1 MRILVLIR
9 RVLLLLLICVPA
21 VVLGEEWRVQV
32 ADPYIDIHTGPG
44 RGYPVLNV
52 AEQGAWVTL
61 LKRRTQWIK
70 VRTSRGQIGWVH
82 RQQLARTLDETGS
95 YVALEER
102 SFQDFFRPR
111 GELGVMVGELDNI
124 TSLTV
129 HGGYAFTENLQLDL
143 MWTEAA
149 GSFASTRLINL
160 GLQHHLYPRW
170 RVSPYVLIGAG
181 SVRVEPRTVLVES
194 DTRSERGAHA
204 GLGLRVYLTRE
215 FLLRTEY
222 RNYVVLTTDNN
233 NDEFE
238 EWRTGFSV
246 LF

>member
-1 MRILVLIR
+1 MIR
-9 RVLLLLLICVPA
+9 GFFLLLALACSGMVTA
-21 VVLGEEWRVQV
+21 EEWRVQI

-44 RGYPVLNV
+44 RGYPVFHV
-52 AEQGAWVTL
+52 VEEGAWITL
-61 LKRRTQWIK
+61 IKRRTQWIK
-70 VRTSRGQIGWVH
+70 VRTPRGQSGWVH
-82 RQQLARTLDETGS
+82 RQQLARTLDESGS

-102 SFQDFFRPR
+102 KLEDFFRPH
-111 GELGVMVGELDNI
+111 GEVGVMIGELDNI

-170 RVSPYVLIGAG
+170 RLSPYVLIGVG
-181 SVRVEPRTVLVES
+181 DVRVEPRTVLVKS
-194 DTRSERGAHA
+194 DIRSERGVHA

>member
-1 MRILVLIR
+1 MIRLV
-9 RVLLLLLICVPA
+9 VLLFGLCS
-21 VVLGEEWRVQV
+21 VLTVSAQEWRVQV
-32 ADPYIDIHTGPG
+32 ADPYIDIHSGPG
-44 RGYPVLNV
+44 RGFPVFHV
-52 AEQGAWVTL
+52 VEEGGWITL
-61 LKRRTQWIK
+61 IKRRTQWIK
-70 VRTSRGQIGWVH
+70 VRSPRGQEGWVH
-82 RQQLARTLDETGS
+82 RRQLARTLDETGN

-102 SFQDFFRPR
+102 SLADFFRPH
-111 GELGVMVGELDNI
+111 GEAGVMVGELDNI

-129 HGGYAFTENLQLDL
+129 HAGYAFTENLQLDL

-149 GSFASTRLINL
+149 GSFASTRMLNL

-181 SVRVEPRTVLVES
+181 SVRVEPRNVLVNS
-194 DTRSERGAHA
+194 NVRSERGAHA
-204 GLGLRVYLTRE
+204 GVGLRVYLTRE

-222 RNYVVLTTDNN
+222 RNYVVLTTDND

>member
-1 MRILVLIR
+1 MVRALFTLLALVCSGM
-9 RVLLLLLICVPA
+9 VMA
-21 VVLGEEWRVQV
+21 EEWRVQI

-44 RGYPVLNV
+44 RGYPVFHV
-52 AEQGAWVTL
+52 VEEGAWITL
-61 LKRRTQWIK
+61 IKRRTQWIK
-70 VRTSRGQIGWVH
+70 VRSPRGQEGWVH

-102 SFQDFFRPR
+102 TLEDFFRPH
-111 GELGVMVGELDNI
+111 GEVGVMVGELDNI

-129 HGGYAFTENLQLDL
+129 HGGFAFTENLQVDL

-170 RVSPYVLIGAG
+170 RISPYVLIGVG
-181 SVRVEPRTVLVES
+181 DVRVEPRTVLVQP
-194 DTRSERGAHA
+194 DIRSERGVHA
-204 GLGLRVYLTRE
+204 GVGLRVYLTRE

>member
-1 MRILVLIR
+1 MMRYM
-9 RVLLLLLICVPA
+9 LLFFGLCCAA
-21 VVLGEEWRVQV
+21 VVAAEEWRVQI

-44 RGYPVLNV
+44 RGYPVFHV
-52 AEQGAWVTL
+52 VEEGAWITL
-61 LKRRTQWIK
+61 IKRRTQWIK
-70 VRTSRGQIGWVH
+70 VRSPRGQEGWVH

-102 SFQDFFRPR
+102 TLEDFFRPH
-111 GELGVMVGELDNI
+111 GEVGVMVGELDNI

-129 HGGYAFTENLQLDL
+129 HGGFAFTENLQVDL

-170 RVSPYVLIGAG
+170 RISPYVLIGVG
-181 SVRVEPRTVLVES
+181 DVRVEPRTVLVQS
-194 DTRSERGAHA
+194 DIRSERGVHA
-204 GLGLRVYLTRE
+204 GAGLRVYLTRE

>member
-1 MRILVLIR
+1 MIRLV
-9 RVLLLLLICVPA
+9 VLLFGLCGALTVSA
-21 VVLGEEWRVQV
+21 QEWRVQV

-44 RGYPVLNV
+44 RGFPVFHV
-52 AEQGAWVTL
+52 VEEGGWITL
-61 LKRRTQWIK
+61 IKRRTQWIK
-70 VRTSRGQIGWVH
+70 VRSPRGQEGWVH
-82 RQQLARTLDETGS
+82 RRQLARTLDETGN

-102 SFQDFFRPR
+102 SLADFFRPH
-111 GELGVMVGELDNI
+111 GEAGVMVGELDNI

-129 HGGYAFTENLQLDL
+129 HAGYAFTENLQVDL

-149 GSFASTRLINL
+149 GSFASTRMINL

-170 RVSPYVLIGAG
+170 RASPYLLIGAG
-181 SVRVEPRTVLVES
+181 SVRVEPRNVLVKS

-204 GLGLRVYLTRE
+204 GVGLRVYLTRE

-222 RNYVVLTTDNN
+222 RNYVVLTTDND